1 MLNSRCIKI
10 LEMLSR
16 ENNTY
21 SVDYIANKFNV
32 SNRMIRYD
40 IDSINNYLRKH
51 NINEIE
57 KKPNSPIKLKITKK
71 EKESIENL
79 TKNLSMQTY
88 VLSNNERCGI
98 LLYELLS
105 LNNEC
110 TYSYLQEKLLVSKS
124 TIVSDLKKAKEW
136 LKQYDISIV
145 KSSNKGIL
153 IEGIEVNIRKAMVDL
168 LIANNEYNI
177 MITLEKLYTK
187 ENSDTIKNF
196 RKIQL
201 SSSNIEYIKGLVS
214 ELESSFGTFS
224 DSDFMNIVIHIYII
238 VNRNIDKRFINDKI
252 YKSIEVEYTKEHIEV
267 CKLIEKLNNKFSLN
281 IDKQEISYLSS
292 IILSSSKNNKN
303 IFESKDYLE
312 ASSLA
317 NSIILQ
323 IRKQYIKD
331 FSMDSKLYKSFINH
345 INNLIFRIRFNILTY
360 NPVCNLIMK
369 NYKEDFLISRDISQ
383 IFEEKFNWKANDDE
397 LSYITM
403 YIYTAKESMKT
414 RLKEDKKN
422 IIIAC
427 NSGFATARLLEYRIN
442 NVFDVNIVAITSI
455 HDINTYKDYENI
467 DYIISTTDINN
478 CYFAPV
484 ITVPAIFNESD
495 IDNLKQVLNYKVNK
509 EKIYTISDLIK
520 IIESSCTIENRDKL
534 ISDIEK
540 YLKTGS
546 RSFKSL
552 KHCISKSNIQLNI
565 DANNWEDGVKIS
577 AKPLIDEKIIE
588 EGYVDAII
596 DNINKLGSY
605 IVVDDMIAMPHA
617 RPGNYVNDFG
627 ISITTFKNPI
637 KIGSYNDIKIFIT
650 ISSPD
655 GDSHIDFITQIMML
669 IDNEEFINL
678 LENASSNDDILD
690 YINYI

>member
-224 DSDFMNIVIHIYII
+224 DSDFMNIVIHIY
-238 VNRNIDKRFINDKI
+238 
-252 YKSIEVEYTKEHIEV
+252 
-267 CKLIEKLNNKFSLN
+267 
-281 IDKQEISYLSS
+281 
-292 IILSSSKNNKN
+292 
-303 IFESKDYLE
+303 
-312 ASSLA
+312 
-317 NSIILQ
+317 
-323 IRKQYIKD
+323 
-331 FSMDSKLYKSFINH
+331 
-345 INNLIFRIRFNILTY
+345 
-360 NPVCNLIMK
+360 
-369 NYKEDFLISRDISQ
+369 
-383 IFEEKFNWKANDDE
+383 
-397 LSYITM
+397 
-403 YIYTAKESMKT
+403 
-414 RLKEDKKN
+414 
-422 IIIAC
+422 
-427 NSGFATARLLEYRIN
+427 
-442 NVFDVNIVAITSI
+442 
-455 HDINTYKDYENI
+455 
-467 DYIISTTDINN
+467 
-478 CYFAPV
+478 
-484 ITVPAIFNESD
+484 
-495 IDNLKQVLNYKVNK
+495 
-509 EKIYTISDLIK
+509 
-520 IIESSCTIENRDKL
+520 
-534 ISDIEK
+534 
-540 YLKTGS
+540 
-546 RSFKSL
+546 
-552 KHCISKSNIQLNI
+552 
-565 DANNWEDGVKIS
+565 
-577 AKPLIDEKIIE
+577 
-588 EGYVDAII
+588 
-596 DNINKLGSY
+596 
-605 IVVDDMIAMPHA
+605 
-617 RPGNYVNDFG
+617 
-627 ISITTFKNPI
+627 
-637 KIGSYNDIKIFIT
+637 KIGRA
-650 ISSPD
+650 
-655 GDSHIDFITQIMML
+655 HV
-669 IDNEEFINL
+669 
-678 LENASSNDDILD
+678 
-690 YINYI
+690 

>member
-10 LEMLSR
+10 LEMLST
-16 ENNTY
+16 ENNIY

-40 IDSINNYLRKH
+40 IDSINNYLRKN

-57 KKPNSPIKLKITKK
+57 KKPNSPIKLQITKK
-71 EKESIENL
+71 EKESIESL
-79 TKNLSMQTY
+79 IKNLSIKTY
-88 VLSNNERCGI
+88 ILSNNERCGI

-105 LNNEC
+105 LNSEC
-110 TYSYLQEKLLVSKS
+110 TYQYLQEKLLVSKS
-124 TIVSDLKKAKEW
+124 TIVSDLKKAKDW
-136 LKQYDISIV
+136 LKQYDLSII

-153 IEGIEVNIRKAMVDL
+153 IEG
-168 LIANNEYNI
+168 
-177 MITLEKLYTK
+177 LE
-187 ENSDTIKNF
+187 
-196 RKIQL
+196 
-201 SSSNIEYIKGLVS
+201 SSNIEYIKGLVR
-214 ELESSFGTFS
+214 ELELSFGTFS
-224 DSDFMNIVIHIYII
+224 DNDFMNIVIHIYII
-238 VNRNIDKRFINDKI
+238 VNRNVDKRFINDNI

-292 IILSSSKNNKN
+292 ILLSSSKDNKN

-345 INNLIFRIRFNILTY
+345 INNLIFRIKFNILTY

-369 NYKEDFLISRDISQ
+369 NYKEDFLISRNISQ
-383 IFEEKFNWKANDDE
+383 IFEEKFNWKSNDDE

-427 NSGFATARLLEYRIN
+427 NSGFATARLLEHRIN
-442 NVFDVNIVAITSI
+442 NIFDVNIVAITSI
-455 HDINTYKDYENI
+455 HDISTYKDYENI
-467 DYIISTTDINN
+467 DYIISTTDIDN

-495 IDNLKQVLNYKVNK
+495 IDNLKQLLNYKVNK
-509 EKIYTISDLIK
+509 EKIYTTSDLIK
-520 IIESSCTIENRDKL
+520 IIESSCTIKNRDKL

-540 YLKTGS
+540 YLNTGS

-552 KHCISKSNIQLNI
+552 KHCINKSNIQLNV
-565 DANNWEDGVKIS
+565 DESNWEDGVRIS

-655 GDSHIDFITQIMML
+655 GDSHIDFITQIMRL

>member
-16 ENNTY
+16 DDNTY

-40 IDSINNYLRKH
+40 IDAINNYLRKY

-57 KKPNSPIKLKITKK
+57 KKPNSPIKLNITKE

-79 TKNLSMQTY
+79 IKNLNIQTY
-88 VLSNNERCGI
+88 ILSNNERCGI

-153 IEGIEVNIRKAMVDL
+153 IEGLEVNIRRAMADL
-168 LIANNEYNI
+168 LITNNEYNI

-201 SSSNIEYIKGLVS
+201 SSSNIEYIKGLVR

-224 DSDFMNIVIHIYII
+224 DNDFMNIVIYIYII
-238 VNRNIDKRFINDKI
+238 VNRNIDKRFIDDNI
-252 YKSIEVEYTKEHIEV
+252 YKSIEVEYTKEHIGV
-267 CKLIEKLNNKFSLN
+267 CKLIEKLNDKFSLN
-281 IDKQEISYLSS
+281 INKQEICYLSS

-331 FSMDSKLYKSFINH
+331 FSMDSKL
-345 INNLIFRIRFNILTY
+345 
-360 NPVCNLIMK
+360 
-369 NYKEDFLISRDISQ
+369 
-383 IFEEKFNWKANDDE
+383 
-397 LSYITM
+397 
-403 YIYTAKESMKT
+403 
-414 RLKEDKKN
+414 
-422 IIIAC
+422 
-427 NSGFATARLLEYRIN
+427 
-442 NVFDVNIVAITSI
+442 
-455 HDINTYKDYENI
+455 
-467 DYIISTTDINN
+467 
-478 CYFAPV
+478 
-484 ITVPAIFNESD
+484 
-495 IDNLKQVLNYKVNK
+495 
-509 EKIYTISDLIK
+509 
-520 IIESSCTIENRDKL
+520 
-534 ISDIEK
+534 
-540 YLKTGS
+540 
-546 RSFKSL
+546 
-552 KHCISKSNIQLNI
+552 
-565 DANNWEDGVKIS
+565 
-577 AKPLIDEKIIE
+577 
-588 EGYVDAII
+588 
-596 DNINKLGSY
+596 
-605 IVVDDMIAMPHA
+605 
-617 RPGNYVNDFG
+617 
-627 ISITTFKNPI
+627 
-637 KIGSYNDIKIFIT
+637 
-650 ISSPD
+650 
-655 GDSHIDFITQIMML
+655 
-669 IDNEEFINL
+669 
-678 LENASSNDDILD
+678 
-690 YINYI
+690 